1 MNKNRKWRVQTL
13 KEGMKAPVFFVETH
27 KHFRFEAE
35 QEARTL
41 VEQRSVLVSKYNW
54 DYILEEQVLEL
65 Q

>member
-1 MNKNRKWRVQTL
+1 MQTL

-27 KHFRFEAE
+27 KHFSFEAE
-35 QEARTL
+35 EEDMTL
-41 VEQRSVLVSKYNW
+41 VEQRSVLVWKYNW